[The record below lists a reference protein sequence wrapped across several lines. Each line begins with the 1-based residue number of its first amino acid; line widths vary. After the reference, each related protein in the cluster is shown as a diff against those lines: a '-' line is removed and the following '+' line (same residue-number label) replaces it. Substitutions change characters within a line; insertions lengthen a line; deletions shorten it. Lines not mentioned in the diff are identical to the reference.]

1 MTEGPFKAA
10 FEADTDGVLRREIIT
25 YRKKDGRIVKEIAFR
40 SYYKIGDYHDTSESV
55 PLAER

>member
-10 FEADTDGVLRREIIT
+10 FEADTDGVLRREITT
-25 YRKKDGRIVKEIAFR
+25 YRMKDGRMVKEMAFR
-40 SYYKIGDYHDTSESV
+40 SYYKNGDYHDTVESV